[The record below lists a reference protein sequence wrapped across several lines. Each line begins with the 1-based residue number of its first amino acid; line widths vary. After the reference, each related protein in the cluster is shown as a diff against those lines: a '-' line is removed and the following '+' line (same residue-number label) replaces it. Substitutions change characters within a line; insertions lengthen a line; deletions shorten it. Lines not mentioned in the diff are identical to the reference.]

1 MVKSYLRQQALAHH
15 AVESV
20 DPEVLQRVGLQLW
33 VETPRIQFAI
43 RGDADDQDFVAGIKK
58 ISGLTLPVK
67 ANTVSSNAEAS
78 LLWMGPD
85 EWLYSQIESSTSTE
99 LEAEFNTAL
108 AAQHCLISDVSNS
121 RIVLGLSGTNA
132 REILMKAISLDIHP
146 NVFSPG
152 QCAQSSFARCHVLLH
167 QINDDPC
174 YHLYFH
180 RSFSDYAYR
189 WILDAT
195 NSLTPVA

>member
-1 MVKSYLRQQALAHH
+1 MVKPYLRQQALAHH
-15 AVESV
+15 AVDSV
-20 DPEVLQRVGLQLW
+20 DPQVLQRVGLQFW
-33 VETPRIQFAI
+33 VEAPRIQFAI
-43 RGDADDQDFVAGIKK
+43 RGDAQDQDFVAGIKK

-67 ANTVSSNAEAS
+67 ANTVSGSAEAS

-85 EWLYSQIESSTSTE
+85 EWLFSQIESSTSAEFET
-99 LEAEFNTAL
+99 EFNTAL
-108 AAQHCLISDVSNS
+108 AEQHCLISDVSSS
-121 RIVLGLSGTNA
+121 RVVLGLSGVNA
-132 REILMKAISLDIHP
+132 REILMKATSLDVHP

-152 QCAQSSFARCHVLLH
+152 QCAQSAFARSHVLLH
-167 QINDDPC
+167 QINDDPG

-189 WILDAT
+189 WILDAS